1 MKIRKGPA
9 YGYYVD
15 ELAADVMGK
24 VLPVQPIPSDFPL
37 QMKFNQEGMDCPLPE
52 FATLTVTD
60 LSGRRF
66 VLKGGDWNMLQAI
79 WAEDDSTLT
88 RVDMIDL
95 DPENGVWY
103 FLNGVPIDKVGK

>member
-1 MKIRKGPA
+1 
-9 YGYYVD
+9 
-15 ELAADVMGK
+15 
-24 VLPVQPIPSDFPL
+24 
-37 QMKFNQEGMDCPLPE
+37 
-52 FATLTVTD
+52 
-60 LSGRRF
+60 